1 MRLLC
6 YTLRRAVPLF
16 IQYQAAAATPSELVG
31 QWWSEPNFRG
41 DAVNVVLPSENE
53 GRALEDALGQELG
66 ADEGELGGPLEE
78 HQANVAFCQLVVPLC
93 SLAHACNNFLA
104 TSGA

>member
-1 MRLLC
+1 MSWWGSGG
-6 YTLRRAVPLF
+6 
-16 IQYQAAAATPSELVG
+16 PSRTSGEMP
-31 QWWSEPNFRG
+31 S
-41 DAVNVVLPSENE
+41 VLSSVLSCRE

-66 ADEGELGGPLEE
+66 ADKGELGGPLEE

>member
-1 MRLLC
+1 M
-6 YTLRRAVPLF
+6 
-16 IQYQAAAATPSELVG
+16 PS
-31 QWWSEPNFRG
+31 
-41 DAVNVVLPSENE
+41 VLSSVLSCRE

-66 ADEGELGGPLEE
+66 ADKGELGGPLEE